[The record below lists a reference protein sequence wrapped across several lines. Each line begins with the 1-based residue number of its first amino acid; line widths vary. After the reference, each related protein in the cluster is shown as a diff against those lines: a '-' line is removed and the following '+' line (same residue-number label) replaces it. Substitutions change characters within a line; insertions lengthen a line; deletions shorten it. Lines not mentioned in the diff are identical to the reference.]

1 MNKSTLSRT
10 LYAIGK
16 MYNVRIEQ
24 DVLCLWELVLEEL
37 TDEEFL
43 QGVKLYLKGSNKFF
57 PQPGEILQ
65 LVKPKFD
72 SKNEASEIVDRIFT
86 ALSKYG
92 FSKFDIERAKLEIG
106 EIGWS
111 YIQKLGGWSLWGQNI
126 TNDQVPIL
134 KSQMRNSLQHLLDT
148 NHRVKEFSQ
157 PNNLMTLK
165 DYNVSIKMIE

>member
-1 MNKSTLSRT
+1 M
-10 LYAIGK
+10 
-16 MYNVRIEQ
+16 
-24 DVLCLWELVLEEL
+24 
-37 TDEEFL
+37 
-43 QGVKLYLKGSNKFF
+43 
-57 PQPGEILQ
+57 
-65 LVKPKFD
+65 
-72 SKNEASEIVDRIFT
+72 
-86 ALSKYG
+86 SKYG